1 MSATMCATRLL
12 TTEGAHLSEAGDDF
26 AHASDPL
33 VQQQARA
40 DLESAL
46 AHSASD
52 ELKTGSSEPLAPAGL
67 LAADVDFDA
76 GFGTKRTAGD
86 LALAQPRE
94 KKAAA
99 GGEKAVRDNATNSDG
114 EESDYVGDDSNAT
127 EDYLFVSNNSEVPLL
142 SDDSDADDTEEASL
156 LAHDDRDTDSDKSAD
171 GTVDESLLRT
181 LREHLPGMLGDDAE
195 CTSMRTRDDGKID
208 CVFTGARGGDAVV
221 LVVDGFF
228 GRVLHVRN
236 DNVDAP
242 QIVAELREYGMPRVS
257 AIGDIDVNR
266 LRRIGAQT
274 AATPTAYWQAEGRVV
289 SILNEHFVYV
299 EKVPRF
305 GGGAGVATRGEKSFE
320 WLTEKQFQA
329 KFKEAPKLA
338 VLSPEAPQEVLDGTL
353 AIGEKHLI
361 RRSFADVWLRS
372 EGRATCSEPC
382 FAPFVPQSLSNL
394 LDATGDAARPRAPA
408 APAGK
413 LNTYCDFAVSY
424 DSVAYLHTDD
434 GSWLR
439 PALPLLFHV
448 YHVFAG
454 GVWEHFVE
462 LLALAAHMLQRPY
475 EKCSKHLSLQ
485 NVRAEGLGR
494 TLWGDYLLEIVG
506 APLCRTRRLTLST
519 MFSIGCLVSSMAS
532 CWLWPTK
539 WAASQKHTRIL

>member
-1 MSATMCATRLL
+1 M
-12 TTEGAHLSEAGDDF
+12 
-26 AHASDPL
+26 
-33 VQQQARA
+33 V
-40 DLESAL
+40 
-46 AHSASD
+46 
-52 ELKTGSSEPLAPAGL
+52 
-67 LAADVDFDA
+67 
-76 GFGTKRTAGD
+76 
-86 LALAQPRE
+86 
-94 KKAAA
+94 
-99 GGEKAVRDNATNSDG
+99 
-114 EESDYVGDDSNAT
+114 
-127 EDYLFVSNNSEVPLL
+127 
-142 SDDSDADDTEEASL
+142 
-156 LAHDDRDTDSDKSAD
+156 
-171 GTVDESLLRT
+171 
-181 LREHLPGMLGDDAE
+181 
-195 CTSMRTRDDGKID
+195 
-208 CVFTGARGGDAVV
+208 
-221 LVVDGFF
+221 FF

-462 LLALAAHMLQRPY
+462 LLGARCAHAAAA
-475 EKCSKHLSLQ
+475 
-485 NVRAEGLGR
+485 VREVQQTLVAAECAR
-494 TLWGDYLLEIVG
+494 RRSRSHIVG
-506 APLCRTRRLTLST
+506 RLLARNCRRA
-519 MFSIGCLVSSMAS
+519 LVSHKTADFEHDVFDRMSGVLDGKLLVVADEMGSIAKAHEDPLKALLS
-532 CWLWPTK
+532 VRTMPRSNLRRQSSGYIVDVDVELFQPRQATNLNSWCWCWRSPK
-539 WAASQKHTRIL
+539 RPGHF